1 MVIMK
6 GTSRIFDKPLE
17 EQEGSTSGL
26 KVLSIYGVKSY
37 DELINIPIEI
47 RCSSIVGTQTNI
59 NINSLGSK
67 SLVFQGSTTLPDA
80 WTSTGLI
87 YRIMYNGSNFQ
98 LLSYSSGG
106 SSSNSDIFIVP
117 SAILSLTNEST
128 SEEINE
134 IFDGGSNIPLFIEA
148 IINNKLI
155 ILGGTSVI
163 TSLETS
169 SIENED
175 GTTITETIKL
185 LMTDSKQ
192 IRTIKLTR
200 NKTVTNAYTSVIVT
214 NEDLGGGSSTNI
226 FVIPKAVLS
235 LTSESTNDKII
246 EAFGGE
252 ENVQSYINA
261 IKDSSSII
269 KIEGTTT
276 VNTTTNLNKYYTAI
290 SQLFEEPRT
299 DIQFVGGA
307 LQYTVKYIDENN
319 NTISIILNQTS
330 GSTQPYS
337 IEIITE
343 SPLTSDGSITKI
355 VKITQE
361 EYDALA
367 TKESTTLY
375 VVE

>member
-67 SLVFQGSTTLPDA
+67 NLVFQGSTTLPDA

-106 SSSNSDIFIVP
+106 SSEGSNTLTIPLTV
-117 SAILSLTNEST
+117 LNLTNEST
-128 SEEINE
+128 SEEITE
-134 IFDGGSNIPLFIEA
+134 AFGGASNIQTFIEA
-148 IINNKLI
+148 IISNKLVL
-155 ILGGTSVI
+155 LGGDSTI

-169 SIENED
+169 LVEDED
-175 GTTITETIKL
+175 GTTITEIIKL

-192 IRTIKLTR
+192 LRIIKLTR
-200 NKTVTNAYTSVIVT
+200 NKTVTNAYTSVAVT

-235 LTSESTNDKII
+235 LTSESTNDEII

-252 ENVQSYINA
+252 EIIQSYINA
-261 IKDSSSII
+261 IKDSSFII

-276 VNTTTNLNKYYTAI
+276 VNTTTNLNKYYTATT
-290 SQLFEEPRT
+290 QLFEEQRT
-299 DIQFVGGA
+299 DVESTGDT
-307 LQYTVKYIDENN
+307 LHYTVKYIDENN
-319 NTISIILNQTS
+319 STVSIILKQAS
-330 GSTQPYS
+330 GSIQPYS

-343 SPLTSDGSITKI
+343 PSLTSDGSVTKI
-355 VKITQE
+355 IKISQAD
-361 EYDALA
+361 YDALT
-367 TKESTTLY
+367 TKESTTFY
-375 VVE
+375 IIE

>member
-1 MVIMK
+1 MIIMK

-67 SLVFQGSTTLPDA
+67 NLVFQGSTTLPDA

-106 SSSNSDIFIVP
+106 SSSSSDIFIVP

-169 SIENED
+169 SIDNED
-175 GTTITETIKL
+175 NTSTETIKL

-192 IRTIKLTR
+192 LRTIKLTR
-200 NKTVTNAYTSVIVT
+200 NKTVTNAYTSVVVT

-226 FVIPKAVLS
+226 FIIPKAILS

-252 ENVQSYINA
+252 ENIQSYINA

-290 SQLFEEPRT
+290 SQSFEEPRADVQST
-299 DIQFVGGA
+299 GDT
-307 LQYTVKYIDENN
+307 LHYTVKYIDENN
-319 NTISIILNQTS
+319 STISIVLKQAS
-330 GSTQPYS
+330 GSIQPYS
-337 IEIITE
+337 IEIMTE

-361 EYDALA
+361 EYDTLTA
-367 TKESTTLY
+367 KESTTLY
-375 VVE
+375 IVE

>member
-37 DELINIPIEI
+37 NELINIPIEI

-67 SLVFQGSTTLPDA
+67 NLVFQGSTTLPET

-134 IFDGGSNIPLFIEA
+134 IFDGGPNIPLFIEA

-169 SIENED
+169 SIDNED
-175 GTTITETIKL
+175 NTSTETIKL

-200 NKTVTNAYTSVIVT
+200 DKTTTNAYTSVVVT
-214 NEDLGGGSSTNI
+214 NEDLGNSTNI
-226 FVIPKAVLS
+226 FIIPKAVLS
-235 LTSESTNDKII
+235 LTSESTNDEII

-252 ENVQSYINA
+252 EIIQSYINA

-276 VNTTTNLNKYYTAI
+276 VNTTTNLNKYYTAV
-290 SQLFEEPRT
+290 SQLFEEQRT
-299 DIQFVGGA
+299 DVESTGDT
-307 LQYTVKYIDENN
+307 LHYTVKYIDENN
-319 NTISIILNQTS
+319 STVSIILKQVS
-330 GSTQPYS
+330 GSIQPYL

-343 SPLTSDGSITKI
+343 PSLTSDGSVTKI
-355 VKITQE
+355 VKISQAD
-361 EYDALA
+361 YDALT
-367 TKESTTLY
+367 TKESTTFY
-375 VVE
+375 IIE

>member
-37 DELINIPIEI
+37 NELINIPIEI

-67 SLVFQGSTTLPDA
+67 NLVFQGSTTLPDA

-134 IFDGGSNIPLFIEA
+134 IFDGGPNIPLFIEA

-169 SIENED
+169 SIDNED

-185 LMTDSKQ
+185 LMTDFKQ
-192 IRTIKLTR
+192 LRTIKLTR
-200 NKTVTNAYTSVIVT
+200 DKTITNAYTSVVVT
-214 NEDLGGGSSTNI
+214 NEDLGNSTNI
-226 FVIPKAVLS
+226 FIIPKAVLS
-235 LTSESTNDKII
+235 LTSESTNDEII

-252 ENVQSYINA
+252 EIIQSYINA
-261 IKDSSSII
+261 IKDSSFII

-276 VNTTTNLNKYYTAI
+276 VNTTTNLNKYYIAV
-290 SQLFEEPRT
+290 SQLFEEQRT
-299 DIQFVGGA
+299 DVESTGDT
-307 LQYTVKYIDENN
+307 LHYTVKYIDENN
-319 NTISIILNQTS
+319 STVSIILKQAS
-330 GSTQPYS
+330 GSIQPYS

-343 SPLTSDGSITKI
+343 PSLTSDGSVTKI
-355 VKITQE
+355 IKISQAD
-361 EYDALA
+361 YDALT
-367 TKESTTLY
+367 TKESTTFY
-375 VVE
+375 IIE